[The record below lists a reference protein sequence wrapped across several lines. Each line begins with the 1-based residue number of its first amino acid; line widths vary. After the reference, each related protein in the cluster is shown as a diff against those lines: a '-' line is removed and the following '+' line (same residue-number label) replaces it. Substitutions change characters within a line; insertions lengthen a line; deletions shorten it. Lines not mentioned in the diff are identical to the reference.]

1 MSCIAIQR
9 LLASSTSLQAE
20 EIRSLI
26 QSDFDPRRVASEKQ
40 AAIVAMSIIEYAKT
54 AGYPIVSLGGT
65 IHIWNSTHY
74 SKITLNDLETM
85 KLRFAE
91 AATWTRV
98 DIAMSR
104 FRKEFLKVLHSQ
116 ADPKILFGE
125 NYNPLRG
132 IPFLDGVLTI
142 DPEGRGLF
150 IDGHRETDLTLYCIP
165 HKYKAGEVLNA
176 SWNKF
181 VERALPN
188 EEERAYVL
196 ASIANSIALDP
207 LRAQK
212 MLILL
217 GAAGAGKSTLIE
229 AISSLIGTTN
239 TMRIDTLGQLTQ
251 EDSRHRMKLA
261 SSTLC
266 ICGDASDKL
275 GNKDVLKQIVSKEE
289 VTARMLYSEPMLI
302 QPMASVLV
310 ATNEMGFSHALSDP
324 GMARRLD
331 VVMFTKTISESER
344 DSELHHKLQKKNAQA
359 AIGWSL
365 AKALLRHTDSNGKRL
380 VRPKGMVESLRM
392 LKEDGDSLLS
402 FFASIGLSAE
412 QKGAPTVIHQ
422 NELLRE
428 FNAYCYENNF
438 KAMSMRRLKSKLRS
452 MSATMITCQ
461 GRKHKVRLYVEDN
474 SLYRTKSNM
483 YVTAE

>member
-1 MSCIAIQR
+1 MSA
-9 LLASSTSLQAE
+9 TSLEAE
-20 EIRSLI
+20 QVRALI
-26 QSDFDPRRVASEKQ
+26 DSDFDPRRVASEKQ
-40 AAIVAMSIIEYAKT
+40 AAIVAMGIIVYAKT
-54 AGYPIVSLGGT
+54 AGHPIVSLGGT
-65 IHIWNSTHY
+65 IHLWDGTHY
-74 SKITLNDLETM
+74 TKISMNALESL
-85 KLRFAE
+85 KEIFAI
-91 AATWTRV
+91 ACGWTKV

-104 FRKEFLKVLHSQ
+104 FHKEFYKVLHRQ
-116 ADPKILFGE
+116 ADPKILFGDQ
-125 NYNPLRG
+125 YNPMRG
-132 IPFLDGVLTI
+132 IPFEDGVLTI
-142 DPEGRGLF
+142 DPEGREKF

-165 HKYKAGEVLNA
+165 HRYRAGEVLNA

-181 VERALPN
+181 VEQALPN

-229 AISSLIGTTN
+229 AISALIGNNN

-289 VTARMLYSEPMLI
+289 ITARMLYSEPCLI

-331 VVMFTKTISESER
+331 VVLFTRSVDEKSR
-344 DSELHHKLQKKNAQA
+344 DSELHLKLQDQKAKA

-365 AKALLRHTDSNGKRL
+365 AKALLNHTAMHGKRL
-380 VRPKGMVESLRM
+380 VRPDQMIESLRS

-402 FFASIGLSAE
+402 FLASVGLTSDRSGRSA
-412 QKGAPTVIHQ
+412 TIHQ
-422 NELLRE
+422 NELFRE
-428 FNAYCYENNF
+428 FNSYCYENGF
-438 KAMSMRRLKSKLRS
+438 KPMSMRRLKGKLRS
-452 MSATMITCQ
+452 MSAELVPCQ
-461 GRKHKVRLYVEDN
+461 GRKHKVKLYIEDEK
-474 SLYRTKSNM
+474 LYRQKSKMHIN
-483 YVTAE
+483 AE